1 MATKTAKLPIELYHP
16 TLPGVTHTVE
26 TAEERDEWTAAG
38 WTEDA
43 PEFDSAA
50 GITAEDDSSAPKVIK
65 GTAA

>member
-1 MATKTAKLPIELYHP
+1 MATKTTKLPIELYHP

-26 TAEERDEWTAAG
+26 TAAERDQWKAAG
-38 WTEDA
+38 WAEDA

-65 GTAA
+65 AAAG